1 MTSGSFMGGDG
12 INMRTINGT
21 KFIDPGG
28 SVMHHN
34 ISALNGNGS
43 LLSTFSPS
51 EMTNPEIRMTK
62 LVASYTLVIIMLSLT
77 VILAIIFVLFG
88 LFMKAGAYT
97 RSDPRLSTL
106 STRRL
111 SFLKGEMDIDD
122 HHTGFGPSG
131 FGGYD
136 DI

>member
-1 MTSGSFMGGDG
+1 MMTSGSLLSGDS

-21 KFIDPGG
+21 KNINPGG
-28 SVMHHN
+28 SLIHHN
-34 ISALNGNGS
+34 ISALDGNGS

-51 EMTNPEIRMTK
+51 EVVNPEIKTTK
-62 LVASYTLVIIMLSLT
+62 LVASYTLVIIMLSVT

-97 RSDPRLSTL
+97 RSDPRLSRL
-106 STRRL
+106 STRRH
-111 SFLKGEMDIDD
+111 SFLKGDIDD

-136 DI
+136 DL